1 MYTVGDGTV
10 IGKQEMI
17 ESWIDD
23 PNTYT
28 SWVIDDVAAHWYGHD
43 VVLVIGGD
51 TNQGTDPDGNM
62 ISESGRFTNVFIE
75 RDGMWWMAIGHYTPT
90 S

>member
-1 MYTVGDGTV
+1 
-10 IGKQEMI
+10 MI